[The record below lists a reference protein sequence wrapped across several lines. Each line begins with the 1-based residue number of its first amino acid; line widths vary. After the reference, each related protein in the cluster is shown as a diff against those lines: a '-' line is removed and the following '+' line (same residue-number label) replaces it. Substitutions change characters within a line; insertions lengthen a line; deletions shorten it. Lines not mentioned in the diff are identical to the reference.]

1 MRDARESCALTALDN
16 PPEANDDR
24 NMERLRRRGMFVL
37 PLWLS
42 FFLSFFAAAMLVM
55 LPVAIVTDGEW
66 STYGFGIL
74 FGILFALFSS
84 RRWRRTI
91 VESDANGYTIRI
103 ERRR

>member
-42 FFLSFFAAAMLVM
+42 FFLTFFAAAMLVI
-55 LPVAIVTDGEW
+55 LPLAIVTNGEW
-66 STYGFGIL
+66 SAYGFSIF

-84 RRWRRTI
+84 RRWRRTRPQPD
-91 VESDANGYTIRI
+91 SDATHPR
-103 ERRR
+103 